1 MVRKMKKSVVLLC
14 IIIVLGGFYFDRGK
28 APHQKQIQQVD
39 INECQRLMIV
49 AHPDDETIWGGSHLL
64 KGHYLVVC
72 LTNGKNKVRKKEF
85 MKVMKQTHNQGL
97 MFDYPDKTKGK
108 RDSWL
113 HVQQKIKKDISYLVH
128 KKDWEMVITHN
139 PLGEYGHIHHRI
151 TSQIVSLQTS
161 RENLYYFGKYYK
173 RKKVPPYLNSITKD
187 DAKEKRKLTN
197 IYSSQKKVMK
207 HLNHMMLH
215 ENWVKAKDWRSL

>member
-14 IIIVLGGFYFDRGK
+14 IVIVLGGFYFDRSK
-28 APHQKQIQQVD
+28 APHQKQINQLNLD
-39 INECQRLMIV
+39 ECQRLMIV

-85 MKVMKQTHNQGL
+85 MKVMKETHNQGI
-97 MFDYPDKTKGK
+97 MFDYPDKTEGK
-108 RDSWL
+108 RDQWL
-113 HVQQKIKKDISYLVH
+113 HVQQDIKKDVQELVH

-151 TSQIVSLQTS
+151 TSQIVSLQAS
-161 RENLYYFGKYYK
+161 DENLYYFGKYYK
-173 RKKVPPYLNSITKD
+173 RKKVPTNLNEITNN

-197 IYSSQKKVMK
+197 IYASQKKVMK